1 MLPSTQ
7 QQAMNRTRVLKQLVS
22 EQMYVIDERFVADA
36 ILMRAHAR
44 MIVPD
49 VPFRNDQDSA
59 RNVRSFRLEHD
70 ARSFRI
76 SAKTRRRQLTH

>member
-7 QQAMNRTRVLKQLVS
+7 QQSINRTRVLRQLVS
-22 EQMYVIDERFVADA
+22 EEMYVIDDRVIADA
-36 ILMRAHAR
+36 ILMRAQAK

-49 VPFRNDQDSA
+49 VPFRNDTGE
-59 RNVRSFRLEHD
+59 RRKVRSFRLEHD

-76 SAKTRRRQLTH
+76 SSKSRRRQLTH